1 MPGRPPAS
9 GSGDAPVPNRATAS
23 RRERRWSATATVH
36 RTKNRLV
43 AIPAGTQRKLG
54 LTKRRDNHLVS
65 YSIRPAGRGRW
76 NHLLSKLTYDNEF
89 EIPAGFSRI
98 VPGERVEVKI
108 HRLIADVPVPLPRS
122 AGETVLALPTGED
135 ERTDGSQ
142 NVHAYLYGE
151 KRR

>member
-1 MPGRPPAS
+1 MANS
-9 GSGDAPVPNRATAS
+9 NLSTTLDEFA
-23 RRERRWSATATVH
+23 ATVH

-43 AIPAGTQRKLG
+43 AIPAETQRKLG
-54 LTKRRDNHLVS
+54 LTKRRDNHLLS
-65 YSIRPAGRGRW
+65 YSIRLAGRGRW

-98 VPGERVEVKI
+98 APGDRVEVKI

-122 AGETVLALPTGED
+122 AGETVLSLPTGED

-142 NVHAYLYGE
+142 NVDAYLYGE